1 MAGRVGTNEPERT
14 ITSYSIG
21 SHTQQEN
28 TSTRYASSQTTSSH
42 ILSTSNP
49 YDFNGTHA
57 STVQRPHNGRRNA
70 GRPSTGRPSTARP
83 RTGYSTLGAEN
94 QEIICAIS
102 ESRGISPTVGLA
114 FVNLDTGEA
123 VLSQISDSQTYV
135 RTIHKL
141 MVYAPSIILI
151 VSTASN
157 PKSKLFSIVEDAL
170 LEMNSNIV
178 LLDRRYWAETTGLEY
193 IQQLAFRED
202 VETIKTAVNGNYY
215 SVCCFA
221 AVLKYVELS
230 LSKTFPQR
238 SLRIKYEPSEGSM
251 MIDLSTIRS
260 LELVQNLHSA
270 KSKDCLFGLLNHTLT
285 PMGSRLL
292 RSSIMQPLTNSETL
306 NIRYEALE
314 ELSTKEEM
322 FFAVRQALKPF
333 LDEDRVL
340 TQLILIPTEPML
352 KDTEQ
357 AINNVLM
364 LKHFV
369 NLIDPLVRAL
379 AGARAPLLREIL
391 SLCASEHVNTIKELI
406 DHAINEDTT
415 FAKQPLDLRNQRT
428 YAVKASVNGLL
439 DVARQTYNEAMS
451 DALQHISQLAEENN
465 LPLQTKF
472 DQTRQFYIR
481 LPADELVD
489 RNLPPVFIN
498 VYKKN
503 NMIECQTLDLLKRN
517 QKISDAHTEV
527 LLMSDAAVRTLTAD
541 VREYMSTAFKICDG
555 IAMLDMLASFAQVVT
570 SQDYVRPTNS
580 STLAIRAGR
589 HPIREKIQTSKFVPN
604 DVYATQQTRFQIL
617 TGCNMSGKST
627 YIRSVALM
635 AVMAQIGSFVPA
647 EYAAFPIT
655 RQLFAR
661 VSMDDNI
668 EANVSTFAAEMRET
682 AFILRNVDR
691 QSMIIIDELGRGT
704 STRDGLAIA
713 LSIAEALVE
722 SRALVWFAT
731 HFRDLA
737 TIMAERNGVVN
748 FHLYVDSSQENKMEM
763 LYRVSSGIVQEEHYG
778 LKLAKVVPLPQ
789 DVVEHAEHVVNTL
802 ELRKAKGQA
811 KTIAIVNA
819 RRRKLLLNLKE
830 HLQQAHE
837 GHMNDATLK
846 QWLLDL
852 RKEFVVRMC
861 ALDEEARQIQRG
873 ATDEQIAENENDNKD
888 EGTGDRQHA
897 VPSSPNVS
905 GHSGRAAARSIGSPS
920 MSGDSPRFRVAEAS
934 SVAGSRDLYSADNAE
949 DA

>member
-1 MAGRVGTNEPERT
+1 MAGRSGTNEPERT
-14 ITSYSIG
+14 TTSNSMG
-21 SHTQQEN
+21 SHSQHDN
-28 TSTRYASSQTTSSH
+28 TSTRYASSRTTSSRPH
-42 ILSTSNP
+42 STSNP
-49 YDFNGTHA
+49 YYLSGTHA
-57 STVQRPHNGRRNA
+57 STVQRPHKGCLNA
-70 GRPSTGRPSTARP
+70 GRPSTARPSTARP

-135 RTIHKL
+135 RTTHKL
-141 MVYAPSIILI
+141 MVYAPSTILF

-157 PKSKLFSIVEDAL
+157 PKSKLFSIVEDSL
-170 LEMNSNIV
+170 LEMNSNMV

-193 IQQLAFRED
+193 IQQLAFRDD
-202 VETIKTAVNGNYY
+202 VETITTAVNGNYY
-215 SVCCFA
+215 SVCCIA

-251 MIDLSTIRS
+251 MIDLATTRS

-340 TQLILIPTEPML
+340 TQLILIPTEPTL
-352 KDTEQ
+352 KDAEQ
-357 AINNVLM
+357 AINNILM

-369 NLIDPLVRAL
+369 NLIVPLNQAL
-379 AGARAPLLREIL
+379 AGARASLLREIL

-406 DHAINEDTT
+406 DQTINEDTT
-415 FAKQPLDLRNQRT
+415 FANQPLDLRNQRT
-428 YAVKASVNGLL
+428 YAVKAGVNGLL

-481 LPADELVD
+481 LPADELID
-489 RNLPPVFIN
+489 RNLPLIFIN

-503 NMIECQTLDLLKRN
+503 NTIECQTLDLLKRN

-527 LLMSDAAVRTLTAD
+527 LLMSDAAVRTLTVD
-541 VREYMSTAFKICDG
+541 VREYMSTAFKICEG

-570 SQDYVRPTNS
+570 SQDYVRPTIS

-589 HPIREKIQTSKFVPN
+589 HPIREKIQASNFVPN
-604 DVYATQQTRFQIL
+604 DVYATQQTRFQIF

-661 VSMDDNI
+661 LSMDDNI

-691 QSMIIIDELGRGT
+691 QSMVIIDELGRGT

-748 FHLYVDSSQENKMEM
+748 FHLSVDSSQENKMEM
-763 LYRVSSGIVQEEHYG
+763 LYRISSGTVQEQHYG

-789 DVVEHAEHVVNTL
+789 DVVQHAEHVVNTL

-861 ALDEEARQIQRG
+861 ALDEEARKIRLG
-873 ATDEQIAENENDNKD
+873 LADGENAEDDNDDRNEST
-888 EGTGDRQHA
+888 EEHQQV
-897 VPSSPNVS
+897 VPDDYSVPGPS
-905 GHSGRAAARSIGSPS
+905 GIVVARSIESPS
-920 MSGDSPRFRVAEAS
+920 VSGDMSRFHAAEAS
-934 SVAGSRDLYSADNAE
+934 SVTGGRDLFSADIAE
-949 DA
+949 DV